1 MAGEAVVKAMA
12 GGTKLPTEAELEDL
26 YIKPYDKLYFPT
38 YTVLDILQKVF
49 YTNNAA
55 REAFVDMCRSE
66 YVQDVT
72 FQSYLYKRL
81 VTPNPVED
89 IKLLFGTVGSLLRGR
104 AIATPDK
111 PFSNP
116 VESLKRL

>member
-1 MAGEAVVKAMA
+1 MAGGPLVVA
-12 GGTKLPTEAELEDL
+12 GGTKLLTDGEIEDL